1 MVGLLMVGS
10 SWDFPPWISFRMGG
24 VHDSRCLVAQK
35 GGGGGRERGKHPY
48 FHYLTYLTYLGLR
61 MDGRSTDGADLCCEA
76 CGCF

>member
-35 GGGGGRERGKHPY
+35 GGGGGRERGETPL
-48 FHYLTYLTYLGLR
+48 FSLSNLPNLPWAANGWAFN
-61 MDGRSTDGADLCCEA
+61 GWCRSVL
-76 CGCF
+76 